1 MKKDGKILKPLFGS
15 LPPVLFNAAIIPVV
29 LILCGIAE
37 YTYWV
42 QFALIAG
49 GEALVIIPF
58 GMLLYHLIRMF
69 RKKNTAGFL

>member
-1 MKKDGKILKPLFGS
+1 M
-15 LPPVLFNAAIIPVV
+15 LFNAAIIPVV

-37 YTYWV
+37 YAYWV

-58 GMLLYHLIRMF
+58 GTLLYHLIRIF
-69 RKKNTAGFL
+69 HKKNVNGFL